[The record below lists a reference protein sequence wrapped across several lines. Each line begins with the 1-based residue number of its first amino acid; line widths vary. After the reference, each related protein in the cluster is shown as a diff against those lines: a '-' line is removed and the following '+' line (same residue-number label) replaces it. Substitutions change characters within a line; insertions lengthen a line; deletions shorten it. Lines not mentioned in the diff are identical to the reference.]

1 MLQPFMGARL
11 HKNGQILLSH
21 MYIITLSCPM
31 FFQDFPFDTQT
42 CYLEI
47 ASYFY
52 GIRDVTFGWHLY
64 GIATSKD
71 IPSLLGDYEF
81 EFEVQNTTVCM
92 VPEYVNGNYPCLKA
106 FMRFKRRFKNYLIG
120 VYVPSLLF
128 VTVAW
133 ASFFWPPDA
142 VPARTVLL
150 ITCLLTMIS
159 LYSGIQAVT
168 PPANYTRAIDIWFFA
183 CILAVAM
190 ALFQYA
196 VILQTDHKP
205 TMSTDPAA
213 FVAGVPVKISER
225 FRPPRRITL
234 PASCQHQINP
244 DLLTQEYDF
253 AIEKTTLSWVH
264 ERRLRLEKEEK
275 DRKARIEAYEKIKLE
290 KKAKEEEERLR
301 LEEEERQRVLKEE
314 EEEKKRAE
322 EEENRLKEELDK
334 EEVQPSDHSADEEG
348 EDPDD
353 TNKKT
358 TESEGSD
365 NSTETQVASKDNHEV
380 NIKSEA
386 KLHNNNALHS
396 SEVTQPTGSPY
407 LGNTS
412 LYNKNT
418 HFNTD
423 MKTPYPDMLK
433 PTPFPS
439 QKDSIRTPL
448 KMPTDINFADFEGD
462 ANDPFEGAA
471 LKSIN
476 DLEELAK
483 VLDSSNI
490 NSQPK
495 EGSFLAKSNSSEEKG
510 SVHNMYPNGQTSYGT
525 YSQYPYYMQQH
536 QQQSYG
542 QFTNQIA
549 KNSQVT
555 SASPTVPSYTSNPQ
569 YSVGLNR
576 TYQNSYY
583 NQQWNNSFNVSS
595 PSKPSQFGTYDY
607 HLQSS
612 NVGGMSPGSANV
624 NLTTATATIPVASVS
639 SLQPGS
645 VESGNPA
652 KRQDLEDFY
661 SKYYSHNKATV
672 PTNQQSVMRS
682 GDSTPSHGSGGSG
695 AAGSTNGSLR
705 SCRSVPDL
713 TAAADSEVTIYS
725 NGIQSQNESRSF
737 THTLP
742 PRPSSTGLSGL
753 EDWKPLPDLSS
764 SPELSPSQQNPPH
777 GPPSQ
782 TSCSQ
787 YTPVKSRLPDPF
799 AELTAD
805 AQVLVQS
812 MAEMGFPRPRVA
824 RAVQKLGTDHKKLIE
839 VLLVLQ
845 SLQDTGEDEYKA
857 ELAFYYYMG
866 DIQKTKDHLSAAK
879 QLLAL
884 GFEEAKVIDAL
895 LKHNN
900 DRDKALEELI
910 A

>member
-1 MLQPFMGARL
+1 
-11 HKNGQILLSH
+11 
-21 MYIITLSCPM
+21 
-31 FFQDFPFDTQT
+31 
-42 CYLEI
+42 
-47 ASYFY
+47 
-52 GIRDVTFGWHLY
+52 
-64 GIATSKD
+64 
-71 IPSLLGDYEF
+71 
-81 EFEVQNTTVCM
+81 
-92 VPEYVNGNYPCLKA
+92 
-106 FMRFKRRFKNYLIG
+106 
-120 VYVPSLLF
+120 
-128 VTVAW
+128 
-133 ASFFWPPDA
+133 
-142 VPARTVLL
+142 
-150 ITCLLTMIS
+150 
-159 LYSGIQAVT
+159 
-168 PPANYTRAIDIWFFA
+168 
-183 CILAVAM
+183 
-190 ALFQYA
+190 
-196 VILQTDHKP
+196 
-205 TMSTDPAA
+205 MSTDPAA

-253 AIEKTTLSWVH
+253 AIEKTTLNWVH
-264 ERRLRLEKEEK
+264 ERRVRLEKEEK
-275 DRKARIEAYEKIKLE
+275 DRKARIEEYEKLKLE
-290 KKAKEEEERLR
+290 KKAKQEEEERLR

-314 EEEKKRAE
+314 EEKKRAE
-322 EEENRLKEELDK
+322 EEEKRLQEERSKEET
-334 EEVQPSDHSADEEG
+334 QPSDHSADEEG
-348 EDPDD
+348 EDPCD
-353 TNKKT
+353 TNKKAL
-358 TESEGSD
+358 ESESSD
-365 NSTETQVASKDNHEV
+365 ASIETQVTCKDNREV
-380 NIKSEA
+380 DVQSEA
-386 KLHNNNALHS
+386 KLHTNNNALHS
-396 SEVTQPTGSPY
+396 TEITQPTGTPY

-412 LYNKNT
+412 MYNKNA

-495 EGSFLAKSNSSEEKG
+495 EGSFLAKSNSSDDKG
-510 SVHNMYPNGQTSYGT
+510 SVHMYPNGQTSYAA

-536 QQQSYG
+536 QQQNYG

-595 PSKPSQFGTYDY
+595 PSKPPQFGTYDY

-612 NVGGMSPGSANV
+612 TVGGMSPGSTNV
-624 NLTTATATIPVASVS
+624 NLTTAAATIPVASVS
-639 SLQPGS
+639 SLQANSSDG
-645 VESGNPA
+645 GNPA

-661 SKYYSHNKATV
+661 SKYYSQNKAAV
-672 PTNQQSVMRS
+672 PSNQQSVMRS
-682 GDSTPSHGSGGSG
+682 GDSTPSHSSGGSG

-725 NGIQSQNESRSF
+725 NGMQSQNESRSF

-777 GPPSQ
+777 GSSSHTSGPP
-782 TSCSQ
+782 

-866 DIQKTKDHLSAAK
+866 DIQKTRDHLSAAK

-884 GFEEAKVIDAL
+884 GFEESRIIDAL